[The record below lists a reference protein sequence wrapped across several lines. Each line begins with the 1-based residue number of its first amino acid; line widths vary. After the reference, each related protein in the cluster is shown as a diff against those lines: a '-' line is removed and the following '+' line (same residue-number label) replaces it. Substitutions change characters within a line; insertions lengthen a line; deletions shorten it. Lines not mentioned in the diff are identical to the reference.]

1 MGPSARNGGWTSLTT
16 ACMPCQRCCAQ
27 SSSQSWLVC
36 AVCVGT
42 VDRCHTLHQRHP
54 QAALLTKST
63 PMVEMYDSVYVSSLQ
78 ACGRG
83 QA

>member
-1 MGPSARNGGWTSLTT
+1 M
-16 ACMPCQRCCAQ
+16 
-27 SSSQSWLVC
+27 C
-36 AVCVGT
+36 AVCVII
-42 VDRCHTLHQRHP
+42 VDRCHMLHQMRK

>member
-1 MGPSARNGGWTSLTT
+1 MHEAAAEGR
-16 ACMPCQRCCAQ
+16 
-27 SSSQSWLVC
+27 LVC

-42 VDRCHTLHQRHP
+42 VDQCHMLHQRHR
-54 QAALLTKST
+54 QAAQLTKST